1 MKLFKSLENEINQD
15 KNKETNNESD
25 VSLSSSVNSESN
37 LELLN
42 KLKPIYENDKEDFNN
57 II

>member
-42 KLKPIYENDKEDFNN
+42 KLKPIYENDNEDFNN

>member
-1 MKLFKSLENEINQD
+1 MKLFKSLEDEIKKD

-42 KLKPIYENDKEDFNN
+42 KLKRIDANDFDEYSNN
-57 II
+57 I